1 MVALG
6 EGLLLMSEVPL
17 YVIFSAT
24 ASPLEVIDG
33 TGRDSSFCP
42 GPPRGVAFLR
52 LIAASSL
59 GEWVGVTAL

>member
-6 EGLLLMSEVPL
+6 EGLFLMSEAPL
-17 YVIFSAT
+17 YVISSAT

-33 TGRDSSFCP
+33 TARNSSLCP
-42 GPPRGVAFLR
+42 GPPRGVALLR